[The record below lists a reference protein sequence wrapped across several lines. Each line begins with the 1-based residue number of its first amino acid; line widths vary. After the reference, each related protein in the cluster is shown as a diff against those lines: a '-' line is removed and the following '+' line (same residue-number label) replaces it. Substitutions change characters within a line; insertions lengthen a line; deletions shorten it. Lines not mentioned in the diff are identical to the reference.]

1 MIKLIFIL
9 CFVSL
14 PLISF
19 GQKEN
24 LKAYIDVKDFYH
36 PETGNYAEI
45 ELQFAIQSTSLK
57 TIGDTALQASLALYF
72 DFMSKNKLVKSDA
85 YILNSPL
92 YQIKD
97 SLIEDFYEIKRYS
110 LEPGKYELRI
120 RIKDLNSDE
129 NKVSFDY
136 HGISLP
142 SSPITL
148 AFIESEYFVPSWKI

>member
-92 YQIKD
+92 CQIKD
-97 SLIEDFYEIKRYS
+97 SLIEDFY
-110 LEPGKYELRI
+110 
-120 RIKDLNSDE
+120 
-129 NKVSFDY
+129 
-136 HGISLP
+136 
-142 SSPITL
+142 
-148 AFIESEYFVPSWKI
+148 